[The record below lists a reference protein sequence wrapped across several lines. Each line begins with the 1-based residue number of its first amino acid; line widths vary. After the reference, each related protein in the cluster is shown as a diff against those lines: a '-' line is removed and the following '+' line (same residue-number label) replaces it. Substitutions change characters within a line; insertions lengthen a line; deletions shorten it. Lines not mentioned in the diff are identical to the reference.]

1 MSQDIGSKNIVPE
14 NIITEN
20 IIPENSI
27 NSFDKALIQNKLVLQ
42 REKTTTCQ
50 INVGYLCN
58 LSCRHCHLT
67 AGPDRKENM
76 TKKTAEQVIQ
86 FAQRCKFH
94 TIDITGGAPE
104 MNPNIEMLIENLT
117 PLCSNIII
125 RSNLIAINDAKK
137 ERLINIIAE
146 NKVTIVASFPSI
158 NEAQTNAQRGD
169 DIFKKS
175 IKTLKQLN
183 KLGYG
188 DSKNSGLELN
198 LVSNPTGAF
207 MPSSQEQV
215 EKRFR
220 TVLDEKFGIQFDNLY
235 SFANVPLGRFKSW
248 LKKTNNFDSYMEKLM
263 TSFNPCAVQNLMCKN
278 LVSVAWD
285 GYLHDCDFNLAKKI
299 PMGGVKTHITQMDT
313 LPARGSSIATAD
325 HCFTCTA
332 GAGFT

>member
-1 MSQDIGSKNIVPE
+1 MSKDSGSKNI
-14 NIITEN
+14 
-20 IIPENSI
+20 IPEKLILANSL
-27 NSFDKALIQNKLVLQ
+27 NSFEEALMQNKLVLQ

-67 AGPDRKENM
+67 AGPDRKEIM

-86 FAQRCKFH
+86 FAKQNRFD

-125 RSNLIAINDAKK
+125 RSNLIAINSVERK
-137 ERLINIIAE
+137 RLISILKKNR
-146 NKVTIVASFPSI
+146 VSIVASFPSI

-169 DIFKKS
+169 NIFQES
-175 IKTLKQLN
+175 IKTLKKLN

-188 DSKNSGLELN
+188 NSKSSGLELN

-207 MPSSQEQV
+207 MPSSQKQV

-220 TVLDEKFGIQFDNLY
+220 TILDDKFGIQFDNLY
-235 SFANVPLGRFKSW
+235 SFANVPLGRFKTW
-248 LKKTNNFDSYMEKLM
+248 LKKTNNFDGYMEKLI

-278 LVSVAWD
+278 LISIAWD
-285 GYLHDCDFNLAKKI
+285 GYLFDCDFNHAKKI
-299 PMGGVKTHITQMDT
+299 PMGGVKIHISQIES
-313 LPARGSSIATAD
+313 LPTPGLQIATTD

>member
-1 MSQDIGSKNIVPE
+1 MISFPWGKVMSKSIEPE
-14 NIITEN
+14 NIILEN
-20 IIPENSI
+20 LI
-27 NSFDKALIQNKLVLQ
+27 NSFDKALMQNKLVLK

-58 LSCRHCHLT
+58 LSCQHCHLT

-76 TKKTAEQVIQ
+76 TAKTAKQVIQ
-86 FAQRCKFH
+86 SAKQNQFN

-104 MNPNIEMLIENLT
+104 MNPNIEMLIDNLAL
-117 PLCSNIII
+117 LCSNIII
-125 RSNLIAINDAKK
+125 RSNLIAINAKKK
-137 ERLINIIAE
+137 ERLINIIE
-146 NKVTIVASFPSI
+146 KNKVTIVASFPSI

-169 DIFKKS
+169 DIFRKS
-175 IKTLKQLN
+175 IETLKKLN

-207 MPSSQEQV
+207 MPSSQQQV

-220 TVLDEKFGIQFDNLY
+220 TILDDKFGIQFDNLY
-235 SFANVPLGRFKSW
+235 SFANVPLGRFKVW
-248 LKKTNNFDSYMEKLM
+248 LKKTNNFNGYMEKLM

-278 LVSVAWD
+278 LISVAWD
-285 GYLHDCDFNLAKKI
+285 GHLHDCDFNLAKKI
-299 PMGGVKTHITQMDT
+299 PMAGVKTHISQMDT
-313 LPARGSSIATAD
+313 LPAPGSPVATAD

>member
-1 MSQDIGSKNIVPE
+1 MSKDLGSKNI
-14 NIITEN
+14 
-20 IIPENSI
+20 IPEDIILANSV
-27 NSFDKALIQNKLVLQ
+27 NSFDKALMQNKLVLQ

-86 FAQRCKFH
+86 FAQRCKFN
-94 TIDITGGAPE
+94 TIDLTGGAPE
-104 MNPNIEMLIENLT
+104 MNPNIEMLIEKLT

-125 RSNLIAINDAKK
+125 RSNLIAINDEKR
-137 ERLINIIAE
+137 ERLINIIEE

-175 IKTLKQLN
+175 IETLKKLN
-183 KLGYG
+183 KSGYG

-207 MPSSQEQV
+207 MPSSQDQV

-220 TVLDEKFGIQFDNLY
+220 TILDEKFGIQFDNLY

-248 LKKTNNFDSYMEKLM
+248 LKKTNNFDGYMEKLM

-278 LVSVAWD
+278 LVSIAWD
-285 GYLHDCDFNLAKKI
+285 GCLHDCDFNLAKKI

-313 LPARGSSIATAD
+313 LPALGSPIATSD

>member
-1 MSQDIGSKNIVPE
+1 MSNNLGAKK
-14 NIITEN
+14 
-20 IIPENSI
+20 IIPENSV
-27 NSFDKALIQNKLVLQ
+27 NSFDKVLIQNKLVLQ

-50 INVGYLCN
+50 INVGSLCN

-86 FAQRCKFH
+86 FAQRCKFN
-94 TIDITGGAPE
+94 TIDLTGGAPE
-104 MNPNIEMLIENLT
+104 MNPNIEMLIEKLT

-125 RSNLIAINDAKK
+125 RSNLIAINNKK
-137 ERLINIIAE
+137 RERLINIIEE

-175 IKTLKQLN
+175 IETLKKLN
-183 KLGYG
+183 KSGYG

-220 TVLDEKFGIQFDNLY
+220 TILDEKFGIQFDNLY
-235 SFANVPLGRFKSW
+235 NFANVPLGRFKSW
-248 LKKTNNFDSYMEKLM
+248 LKKTNNFDGYMEKLM

-278 LVSVAWD
+278 LVSIAWD
-285 GYLHDCDFNLAKKI
+285 GCLHDCDFNLAKKI

-313 LPARGSSIATAD
+313 LPALGSQIATAE

>member
-1 MSQDIGSKNIVPE
+1 MSVNTGSNNIVPE
-14 NIITEN
+14 E
-20 IIPENSI
+20 SI
-27 NSFDKALIQNKLVLQ
+27 NAFDKALIQNKLVLK

-58 LSCRHCHLT
+58 LSCQHCHLT

-76 TKKTAEQVIQ
+76 TKKTAEQVILY
-86 FAQRCKFH
+86 AQRSKFD

-104 MNPNIEMLIENLT
+104 MNPNIEMLVEKLA
-117 PLCSNIII
+117 PLCSSIII
-125 RSNLIAINDAKK
+125 RSNLIAINDVQRAS
-137 ERLINIIAE
+137 LINVLKKNRVII
-146 NKVTIVASFPSI
+146 TASFPSI

-169 DIFKKS
+169 NIFLES
-175 IKTLKQLN
+175 IKTLKRLN
-183 KLGYG
+183 TLGYG

-207 MPSSQEQV
+207 MPSPQEQV

-220 TVLDEKFGIQFDNLY
+220 TILDNKWGIQFDNLY
-235 SFANVPLGRFKSW
+235 NFANVPLGRFKVW
-248 LKKTNNFDSYMEKLM
+248 LKKTGNFDGYMEKLM

-278 LVSVAWD
+278 IISIAWD

-299 PMGGVKTHITQMDT
+299 PMAGVKTHITQMHA
-313 LPARGSSIATAD
+313 LPAPGSIIATAE

>member
-1 MSQDIGSKNIVPE
+1 MSNDSGSK
-14 NIITEN
+14 N
-20 IIPENSI
+20 IIPENSV
-27 NSFDKALIQNKLVLQ
+27 NSFDKALMQNKLVLQ

-58 LSCRHCHLT
+58 LSCCHCHLT
-67 AGPDRKENM
+67 AGPDRKEIM

-86 FAQRCKFH
+86 FAQRCKFN
-94 TIDITGGAPE
+94 TIDLTGGAPE
-104 MNPNIEMLIENLT
+104 MNPNIEMLIEKLT

-125 RSNLIAINDAKK
+125 RSNLIALNNEKK
-137 ERLINIIAE
+137 ERLINKIEE

-175 IKTLKQLN
+175 IETLKKLN
-183 KLGYG
+183 KSGYG
-188 DSKNSGLELN
+188 NSKNSGLELN

-207 MPSSQEQV
+207 MPSSQEHV

-220 TVLDEKFGIQFDNLY
+220 TILDEKFGIQFDNLY
-235 SFANVPLGRFKSW
+235 SFANVPLGRFKTW
-248 LKKTNNFDSYMEKLM
+248 LKKTNNFDDYMEKLM

-278 LVSVAWD
+278 LVSIAWD
-285 GYLHDCDFNLAKKI
+285 GCLYDCDFNLAKKI

-313 LPARGSSIATAD
+313 LPAHGSPIETAE